1 MILAIDPS
9 LAKTGYAWFKLPDTP
24 PADLQGYAACLLDSG
39 VWKTSAADPIEDR
52 LALLASQCLSYVA
65 TRPLVVL
72 EVPARIVAYARH
84 QGAGAGIL
92 AGMCHLNRAIGL
104 YEGLSLGLG
113 LTLVRIPA
121 SRQTK
126 TARHQRVTQVWPN
139 LGRTTEDQRD
149 ALALGLGYLLDQRR
163 RGPVVATDSGVGHQ
177 SLGTP

>member
-9 LAKTGYAWFKLPDTP
+9 LAKTGYAWFKLPDTTP
-24 PADLQGYAACLLDSG
+24 TDLQGYAPCLVESG
-39 VWKTSAADPIEDR
+39 KWVTGADEPIESR
-52 LALLASQCLSYVA
+52 LAFLASMFLNKARS
-65 TRPLVVL
+65 RPTVVL

-92 AGMCHLNRAIGL
+92 AGLCWLNRVIGL

-149 ALALGLGYLLDQRR
+149 ALALGLGYLLDRR
-163 RGPVVATDSGVGHQ
+163 RGPGVATDSGVGHQ